1 MTNKRVLLAACIMF
15 PVRTHIFH
23 AFAII
28 GRTVSFYL
36 YQSIEQYLNPGP
48 ATTAATRN
56 ENSFIGMKAVT
67 DSDLLTI
74 GYRYAYALAANR
86 QDAEDLLHDAW
97 IRLVSRYGDSPDK
110 PLLFRTI
117 KNLFIDRVR
126 HNTIVS
132 NYASSQLEPLHNQDV
147 ALDSLVN
154 ADLLE
159 HHLDK
164 LKSNEREVLFLSVV
178 EGYTA
183 DEISAMTG
191 QVRGTILSLLFRTK
205 KKLRNSMVADAQDGA
220 DMTSENGSVRADS
233 GPEGKARSNVIKMK
247 SRRVS

>member
-1 MTNKRVLLAACIMF
+1 
-15 PVRTHIFH
+15 
-23 AFAII
+23 
-28 GRTVSFYL
+28 
-36 YQSIEQYLNPGP
+36 
-48 ATTAATRN
+48 
-56 ENSFIGMKAVT
+56 MKAVT
-67 DSDLLTI
+67 DSELLTI
-74 GYRYAYALAANR
+74 GYRYAFALAANR

-117 KNLFIDRVR
+117 KNLFIDKVR
-126 HNTIVS
+126 HNMVVN
-132 NYASSQLEPLHNQDV
+132 NYANSQIEPVQNANS

-154 ADLLE
+154 TDLLE

-191 QVRGTILSLLFRTK
+191 LVRGTILSLLFRTK
-205 KKLRNSMVADAQDGA
+205 NKLRESIAAESSDGYETAATADKTA
-220 DMTSENGSVRADS
+220 TKPKN
-233 GPEGKARSNVIKMK
+233 NVISMK
-247 SRRVS
+247 RRRTQ